1 MNSLNLEFVGAE
13 VGNAAIRAPIEQI
26 TAIIRVKEGQVLSLS
41 HDFSI
46 N

>member
-1 MNSLNLEFVGAE
+1 MNLSKLEFVGAE
-13 VGNAAIRAPIEQI
+13 VGNAAISAPIEQI
-26 TAIIRVKEGQVLSLS
+26 TAIIGVKEGQVLSLS